1 VPVGKV
7 VEVVVTDEVEDVEVD
22 DVVDTVPRAYIP
34 ATAARNNTIKTITT
48 NRARE
53 IAALPSDPKIFL
65 KLIITVNPF
74 YLSLYL
80 RIENYSMLG
89 LSSNL
94 F

>member
-1 VPVGKV
+1 
-7 VEVVVTDEVEDVEVD
+7 VEVVVIDEVEDVEMD

-34 ATAARNNTIKTITT
+34 ATAAKNKTIKTITT
-48 NRARE
+48 NSARE
-53 IAALPSDPKIFL
+53 IAAPPFDPKIFL

-80 RIENYSMLG
+80 RIENYSMVG
-89 LSSNL
+89 LSNL